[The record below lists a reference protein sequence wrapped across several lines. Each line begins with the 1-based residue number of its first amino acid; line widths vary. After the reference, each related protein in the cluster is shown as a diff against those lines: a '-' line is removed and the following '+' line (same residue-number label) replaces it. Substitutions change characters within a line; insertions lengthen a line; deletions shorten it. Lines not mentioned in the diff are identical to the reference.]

1 MRISVGSLNSNL
13 AKRVAFLVLLSAGI
27 PFILITTLSVKNT
40 YETELKNEHRL
51 LVNESNKYAMEAF
64 GSLLIAKNALLQLEG
79 NFDKEPPQKIIAL
92 VDQFKFFNSVINVST
107 KGDVL
112 YQYGATDYYTNLPT
126 ALKQQILNES
136 SKLRTFVLN
145 SSPESNID
153 PKILLIYRL
162 TSHQSESLLI
172 TAIDSKF
179 LWGPKP
185 EYPSNINVC
194 AYQLQKNTKTEIF
207 CSNDEHKDQ
216 DFSNKNLSGSWELF
230 LRAEFNDDSWLFT
243 TTKLEQTTGLKSSFL
258 QSYDFIA
265 TALISLLLVALLSL
279 QRIRATL
286 EPLEELTNGAKKIT
300 EGHFSPISI
309 DERSEFSDL
318 AKAFNQMSIS
328 INEKISTLKTLSEID
343 SVIASKL
350 NVEDIVNQV
359 VARMHGLKPNSN
371 LYIFRVEEK
380 TNDSAHCSVTISSR
394 DTTLSKRVSIPISE
408 VQYIKSFKR
417 GHPIEPR
424 ELSNQSYHK
433 ILAEFGDQHF
443 WGYPM
448 LWQNKLNGFIYVGS
462 QNILTENEV
471 IWDEFRELASR
482 ISISISSQ
490 SREQELIRRSQHDML
505 TGLPNRTLLEDRL
518 NQAIEQSN
526 RSKKPVW
533 VIFIDIDRFKYI
545 NDSMGHHLGD
555 QVLLSISKRLKDS
568 VREVDTVA
576 RFGGDEFVIVL
587 NTDSKD
593 SINSEILS
601 RILNTVAQ
609 PIQVDNLEIST
620 TCSIGVSVYP
630 DDSKSSTDLIKY
642 ADIAMYRA
650 KELGKNN
657 FQFFTDALNQQVDKQ
672 MRIYSLLRGAV
683 DRHELSLL
691 YQPKVDITT
700 QKIIGVEALIRWN
713 SPELG
718 FVSPLEFISIA
729 EETGLIIPIG
739 DWVMRTACAEAV
751 NWQRAGHGNLLM
763 SVNVSAKQFTQENF
777 YSSII
782 SILNETGLKGE
793 FLDIE
798 LTESLLFEHT
808 DIAIEKLNQIKKAG
822 ISISIDDFGTGYSN
836 LAHLNNLAIDTI
848 KIDKSFIDA
857 IEKDTLKA
865 PIVDTVI
872 LLAKSLN
879 MNLVAEGVES
889 YDQVVYLSARGCN
902 IIQGYYFSK
911 PVRAE
916 IISGML
922 KPQQL

>member
-79 NFDKEPPQKIIAL
+79 NFDKDPHQKIIEL
-92 VDQFKFFNSVINVST
+92 VDQFNFFNSVINVST

-112 YQYGATDYYTNLPT
+112 YQYGATDYYTNLPKDI
-126 ALKQQILNES
+126 KQQILNES

-145 SSPESNID
+145 NSPESKID

-172 TAIDSKF
+172 TEIDNKF
-179 LWGPKP
+179 LWGPKS

-207 CSNDEHKDQ
+207 CSNDDYKSQ
-216 DFSNKNLSGSWELF
+216 NFSKNNLSGSWELF

-243 TTKLEQTTGLKSSFL
+243 TTKIEQITGLKSTFL

-265 TALISLLLVALLSL
+265 TALVSLFFVALLSL
-279 QRIRATL
+279 QRIRSTMG
-286 EPLEELTNGAKKIT
+286 PLDKLIDGAKKIQ
-300 EGHFSPISI
+300 EGDFSVISI

-318 AKAFNQMSIS
+318 AKAFNQMSIG

-350 NVEDIVNQV
+350 NVEDIINQV
-359 VARMHGLKPNSN
+359 LTRMHRLQPNSIF
-371 LYIFRVEEK
+371 YIFRVEEK
-380 TNDSAHCSVTISSR
+380 TNEAAHCSVMISDG
-394 DTTLSKRVSIPISE
+394 DTTLSRRISVPTDE
-408 VQYIKSFKR
+408 IEYIKSFKQ
-417 GHPIEPR
+417 GHLIDSE
-424 ELSNQSYHK
+424 ELSNYSYYK
-433 ILAEFGDQHF
+433 VLAEFGELHYWAF
-443 WGYPM
+443 PM
-448 LWQNKLNGFIYVGS
+448 LWQNQLNGFIFVGS
-462 QNILTENEV
+462 QHKLAENNT
-471 IWDEFRELASR
+471 IWQEFRELAHR

-490 SREQELIRRSQHDML
+490 SREQELIRQSQHDIL

-518 NQAIEQSN
+518 NQAMEQSN

-545 NDSMGHHLGD
+545 NDSMGHQLGD
-555 QVLLSISKRLKDS
+555 QVLLSIAKRLKDS

-650 KELGKNN
+650 KDLGKNN
-657 FQFFTDALNQQVDKQ
+657 FQFFTEALNQQVDKQ

-739 DWVMRTACAEAV
+739 EWVMRTACAQAV
-751 NWQRAGHGNLLM
+751 NWHSAGLGNLLM
-763 SVNVSAKQFTQENF
+763 SVNVSAKQFSQENF
-777 YSSII
+777 YSSTM

-798 LTESLLFEHT
+798 LTESLLFENT

-848 KIDKSFIDA
+848 KIDKSFIDI

-879 MNLVAEGVES
+879 LNLVAEGVES

>member
-1 MRISVGSLNSNL
+1 MPISSSFLNSKL
-13 AKRVAFLVLLSAGI
+13 ARKVTLLVFLSACIPFALVTLLSAN
-27 PFILITTLSVKNT
+27 NT
-40 YETELKNEHRL
+40 YHLQKKYAHDLLLK
-51 LVNESNKYAMEAF
+51 ESNNYAMSTF
-64 GSLLIAKNALLQLEG
+64 GNLMNAKNSLLILQDTL
-79 NFDKEPPQKIIAL
+79 DKDLNQQTRNL
-92 VDQFKFFNSVINVST
+92 VDQLEVFKSIIRFST
-107 KGDVL
+107 EGDIL
-112 YQYGATDYYTNLPT
+112 YQYGATDYF
-126 ALKQQILNES
+126 
-136 SKLRTFVLN
+136 SKLPSTLIQGLINKN
-145 SSPESNID
+145 SSELRLEVVAND
-153 PKILLIYRL
+153 QTDLAPKILLIL
-162 TSHQSESLLI
+162 PILKNKHSTLLI
-172 TAIDSKF
+172 AEVNNHL
-179 LWGPKP
+179 LWGSKS
-185 EYPSNINVC
+185 EYPANINLCVD
-194 AYQLQKNTKTEIF
+194 QLRERTKTKLF
-207 CSNDEHKDQ
+207 CSNLAQSEKFDSKQ
-216 DFSNKNLSGSWELF
+216 SASWELF
-230 LRAEFNDDSWLFT
+230 LNGEFHSNSWLFT
-243 TTKLEQTTGLKSSFL
+243 TTNLTNDNKELLPSFM
-258 QSYDFIA
+258 QSYEYVIV
-265 TALISLLLVALLSL
+265 ALITLLLVALLSL
-279 QRIRATL
+279 QRIRSTM
-286 EPLEELTNGAKKIT
+286 EPLDKLTDGAKKIQ
-300 EGHFSPISI
+300 EGDFSVISI

-318 AKAFNQMSIS
+318 AKAFNQMSIG

-350 NVEDIVNQV
+350 NVEDIINQV
-359 VARMHGLKPNSN
+359 LTRMHRLQPNSIF
-371 LYIFRVEEK
+371 YIFRVEEK
-380 TNDSAHCSVTISSR
+380 TNEAAHCSVMISDG
-394 DTTLSKRVSIPISE
+394 DTTLSRRISVPTDE
-408 VQYIKSFKR
+408 IEYIKSFKQ
-417 GHPIEPR
+417 GHLIDSE
-424 ELSNQSYHK
+424 ELSNYSYYK
-433 ILAEFGDQHF
+433 VLAEFGELHYWAF
-443 WGYPM
+443 PM
-448 LWQNKLNGFIYVGS
+448 LWQNQFNGFIFVGS
-462 QNILTENEV
+462 QHKLAENNT
-471 IWDEFRELASR
+471 IWQEFRELAHR
-482 ISISISSQ
+482 INISISSQ
-490 SREQELIRRSQHDML
+490 SREQELIRQSQHDIL

-545 NDSMGHHLGD
+545 NDSMGHQLGD
-555 QVLLSISKRLKDS
+555 QVLLSIAKRLKDS

-650 KELGKNN
+650 KDLGKNN
-657 FQFFTDALNQQVDKQ
+657 FQFFTEALNQQVDKQ

-739 DWVMRTACAEAV
+739 EWVMRTACAQAV
-751 NWQRAGHGNLLM
+751 NWHSAGLGNLLM
-763 SVNVSAKQFTQENF
+763 SVNVSAKQFSQENF
-777 YSSII
+777 YSSTM
-782 SILNETGLKGE
+782 SILNEIGLKGE

-798 LTESLLFEHT
+798 LTESLLFEYT

-848 KIDKSFIDA
+848 KIDKSFIDI

-879 MNLVAEGVES
+879 LNLVAEGVES
-889 YDQVVYLSARGCN
+889 YDQVLYLSARGCN